1 VLELAD
7 ALGRKKGSDP
17 FPGRL
22 AQEYNRRKSRK
33 GAFWEGRYFA
43 TATFTDHHF
52 IKCLVHIDMNMVRAA
67 AVDHPAAWKASG
79 YREIQFPSN
88 RYRILDIDSLCA
100 LTESASESVF
110 RRNHRIWVEHALTQG
125 GNMRQPK
132 WTEAKAAGQEHF
144 TCQFDT
150 QKERSKR

>member
-1 VLELAD
+1 
-7 ALGRKKGSDP
+7 
-17 FPGRL
+17 
-22 AQEYNRRKSRK
+22 
-33 GAFWEGRYFA
+33 
-43 TATFTDHHF
+43 
-52 IKCLVHIDMNMVRAA
+52 MNMVRAA

-79 YREIQFPSN
+79 YREIQFPRS
-88 RYRILDIDSLCA
+88 RYRILDIDSLCT

-110 RRNHRIWVEHALTQG
+110 RSNHRTWVEHALTQG

-132 WTEAKAAGQEHF
+132 WTEAKAVGPEHF